1 MRASDFRATKNH
13 AWKIGVDVNRESA
26 TAYQEFA
33 CYYVG
38 CKASGTVANPYYSA
52 YTTPQGQAGS
62 QVGIYGEDRWQE
74 TPNIIWSY
82 GLRYDASTGYVGGN
96 QISPRIGLSM
106 WDGGKNV
113 SHIYYGR
120 FYAAPLLE
128 DVRQACVLLAAQ
140 QACSTTNPV
149 YDLKPESD
157 SYFEMGDV
165 YSFNPH
171 FTLTANLFEKTVV
184 NVLDTTQLFNT
195 PIFAVYNNSIGINHG
210 FELRLLDQ
218 EPYSGD
224 YWF

>member
-1 MRASDFRATKNH
+1 MQSERNRRKPLLFRIHH
-13 AWKIGVDVNRESA
+13 AARTSRIS
-26 TAYQEFA
+26 
-33 CYYVG
+33 
-38 CKASGTVANPYYSA
+38 
-52 YTTPQGQAGS
+52 
-62 QVGIYGEDRWQE
+62 VGIYGEDRWQE

-96 QISPRIGLSM
+96 QISPRIGLNM
-106 WDGGKNV
+106 WDGEKNV

-171 FTLTANLFEKTVV
+171 FTLP
-184 NVLDTTQLFNT
+184 Q
-195 PIFAVYNNSIGINHG
+195 IF
-210 FELRLLDQ
+210 LRR
-218 EPYSGD
+218 PS
-224 YWF
+224 